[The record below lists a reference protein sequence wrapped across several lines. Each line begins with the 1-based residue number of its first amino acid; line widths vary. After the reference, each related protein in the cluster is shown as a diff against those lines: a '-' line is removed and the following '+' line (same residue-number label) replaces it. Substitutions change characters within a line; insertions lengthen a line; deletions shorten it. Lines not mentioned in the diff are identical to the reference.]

1 MLVRDVAHLRR
12 AVVLLTAAMALAY
25 VPPMH
30 ILAWM
35 GFVCLCEIW
44 SHYGSRPLGPAGF
57 TTRAQRVNFIGS
69 TIALNAYWLAIS
81 CVLISLHS
89 MAGEVCGLAIVA
101 FMTTHVVL
109 LFHASPVVYVATG
122 AVPCAVALGVVFT
135 WLHTPFIDSALIWVT
150 LILGTFYIVGR
161 SFGIPSAQQQKDW
174 LEGTLGDY
182 AVILEN
188 IQDIIIHSDSQGRC
202 LYASPSVVTMMNIRP
217 EDMIGRKLD
226 SFIDA
231 EGHAAMKAAF
241 GRVIS
246 GQSPTEDLTVRALA
260 TEDGAPRWCEVNLR
274 RLEVEAGQPSV
285 LFVCREVT
293 ARVAAD
299 QALRDAKRE
308 AEAANLAKATVM
320 ANVSHEIRTPMNA
333 VLGALRLIEGEPL
346 SPEGAQLV
354 RRAIESGKMLSQL
367 LNDVLDFS
375 RIEAGQLELAPEAI
389 NLADMVSTVTGLL
402 APSAKAK
409 GLAFHEPVLPAD
421 LWIEADPFR
430 LQQVLFNLVGN
441 AVKFTERGGIDVQV
455 VIENRAADRLLIQI
469 SITDTGP
476 GMSEETQGQVF
487 ERFRQAEDGPA
498 RRYGGA
504 GLGLAISRA
513 LMERMGGE
521 LGFDSQVGK
530 GSTFWFR
537 FEVPRAA
544 SVAETDS
551 DTGAL
556 TGLKILLADDNPT
569 NRLVA
574 STILRRLG
582 ADVIEAEDGLEALN
596 AARACEPDL
605 ILMDIQMPHM
615 DGLEAARAIRALAQ
629 PIATVPI
636 IALTANAMAHQR
648 QTYEAA
654 GMSGLVAK
662 PISPEGLVLEIYRV
676 LTPDGALSETPKAI
690 SAQA

>member
-1 MLVRDVAHLRR
+1 MLVRDVAHPRL
-12 AVVLLTAAMALAY
+12 AVALLTAAIALSY
-25 VPPMH
+25 VAPLH
-30 ILAWM
+30 ILAWV
-35 GFVCLCEIW
+35 GLVCLCEIW
-44 SHYGSRPLGPAGF
+44 SYYGSRPLGPEGF
-57 TTRAQRVNFIGS
+57 LTQAQRVNFIAS
-69 TIALNAYWLAIS
+69 TIAINAYWLAIS
-81 CVLISLHS
+81 AILISLHS
-89 MAGEVCGLAIVA
+89 MAGDVCGLVIVA
-101 FMTTHVVL
+101 FITTHLVL

-122 AVPCAVALGVVFT
+122 AAPCAVALGVVFT
-135 WLHTPFIDSALIWVT
+135 WLHTPFIDAALIWVT

-188 IQDIIIHSDSQGRC
+188 IQDIIIHSDAQGRC

-217 EDMIGRKLD
+217 EEMIGRKLD
-226 SFIDA
+226 SLTDA

-246 GQSPTEDLTVRALA
+246 GQSVTEDLTIRAPA
-260 TEDGAPRWCEVNLR
+260 TADGAPRWCEVNLR
-274 RLEVEAGQPSV
+274 RLMVEADQPSV

-409 GLAFHEPVLPAD
+409 ALAFDEPALPAD

-441 AVKFTERGGIDVQV
+441 AVKFTERGGIAVQV
-455 VIENRAADRLLIQI
+455 VIEDRAADRLLIQI

-521 LGFDSQVGK
+521 LGFDSLLGK

-537 FEVPRAA
+537 FEAPRAA
-544 SVAETDS
+544 SGTQTDS

-629 PIATVPI
+629 PISTVPI

-676 LTPDGALSETPKAI
+676 FAQDQAASEMPKEI
-690 SAQA
+690 SAQT